1 MSAEAHVHDHD
12 SADGLRSVEE
22 ARTGVLE
29 RIQPLSPLRLPL
41 TDAYGC
47 VTAEDVVAAGDLPEF
62 ASSAM
67 DGFAVRASDVAAAT
81 PAEPREL
88 AIVGRAAIGHEP
100 EGTVGAGE
108 AMRIATGAPI
118 PAGADVVV
126 PIENAIVDDGDD
138 RVRLVD
144 GPAAGTHVRPRGE
157 DVAEGDV
164 LVAAGKRLGA
174 PELGLLAN
182 SGHPTPLVHPRPRV
196 VVLSTGDELILPN
209 ESPNFGQVRDANSY
223 TIFGALREM
232 GAIPVMAGIVRDDV
246 DSLRETIF
254 SFEIQ
259 ADAFV
264 SSGGVSVGERDV
276 VKAAFFRRGDV
287 DFYKVAMQPG
297 MPQSFGHVE
306 GKPYFGLPGN
316 PVSVFVSLEVFVRPA
331 MLKMMGRRH
340 LYRPEV
346 TATLTRDVRGPKAKL
361 QFARVEVR
369 RGPDG
374 WSATPTGA
382 RGSNLISTV
391 AKANGLAMVPEG
403 TEVAEAGSTVRVML
417 FRASED

>member
-1 MSAEAHVHDHD
+1 MSAQAHVHDHD
-12 SADGLRSVEE
+12 SADGLLPVEE
-22 ARTGVLE
+22 ARERVLG
-29 RIQPLSPLRLPL
+29 RVQPLAPIRLAL

-47 VTAEDVVAAGDLPEF
+47 VAAEDVVATHDLPEF

-67 DGFAVRASDVAAAT
+67 DGFAVRASDAAGAT
-81 PAEPREL
+81 PSRPREL
-88 AIVGRAAIGHEP
+88 ALVGRALIGHEP

-126 PIENAIVDDGDD
+126 PVENAVVDGE
-138 RVRLVD
+138 RVRLLD
-144 GPAAGTHVRPRGE
+144 GPAAGTHVRPHGE
-157 DVAEGDV
+157 DVREGDV
-164 LVAAGKRLGA
+164 LVPAGKRLGA

-182 SGHPTPLVHPRPRV
+182 AGQPTPLVHPRPRV
-196 VVLSTGDELILPN
+196 VVLATGDELVPPT
-209 ESPNFGQVRDANSY
+209 ESPSFGQVRDANSF

-232 GAIPVMAGIVRDDV
+232 GAMPVMGGIVRDDV

-254 SFEIQ
+254 SYEIQ
-259 ADAFV
+259 ADAFI

-276 VKAAFFRRGDV
+276 VKAAFFRRGEV
-287 DFYKVAMQPG
+287 DFFKVAMQPG
-297 MPQSFGHVE
+297 MPQGFGHVE

-331 MLKMMGRRH
+331 ILKMMGRRH
-340 LYRPEV
+340 LFRPEIS
-346 TATLTRDVRGPKAKL
+346 ATLTVDVHGPRGKL

-369 RGPDG
+369 REGQG
-374 WSATPTGA
+374 WTATPTGA

-391 AKANGLAMVPEG
+391 ARANGLAMIPAG
-403 TEVAEAGSTVRVML
+403 TETATAGSSVKVLL